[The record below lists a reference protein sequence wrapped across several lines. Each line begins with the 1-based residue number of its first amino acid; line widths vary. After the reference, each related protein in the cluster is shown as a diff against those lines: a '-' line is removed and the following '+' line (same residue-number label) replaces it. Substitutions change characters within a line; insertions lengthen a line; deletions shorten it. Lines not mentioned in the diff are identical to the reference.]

1 MENQEKLVVLNA
13 DQKAVALKGLKDL
26 FFAAKQM
33 HEWLSE
39 DTLTEEMK
47 GTLISLSECHISDV
61 AKATNYESNLAKER
75 AERHVDIRNANIRI
89 RELEQQMANMKPID
103 GLKEQLAG
111 LTRKVDEWWD
121 ELGFNYISE
130 MSFSKWGG
138 LDIKFGFQLGRLSR
152 SFSSTP
158 VSDKEEDED
167 KIQQLCN
174 KGFIFTE
181 EDREAHLADNDTN
194 KQLLVQLL
202 EERFPSIQI
211 TGMETWSGRRNRE
224 AHIRY
229 VTAYLGE
236 LHEI

>member
-1 MENQEKLVVLNA
+1 MENQEKLVILNV

-26 FFAAKQM
+26 FFAVQQM
-33 HEWLSE
+33 HEWLSK
-39 DTLTEEMK
+39 DILTEEMK
-47 GTLISLSECHISDV
+47 GTLISLSECHISDI

-75 AERHVDIRNANIRI
+75 AERHIDIRNANKRI

-103 GLKEQLAG
+103 GLKEQLVG
-111 LTRKVDEWWD
+111 LTRKIDDWWD

-138 LDIKFGFQLGRLSR
+138 LDIKFGFQLGRVSMLL
-152 SFSSTP
+152 SSTP
-158 VSDKEEDED
+158 VSDKEENAD
-167 KIQQLCN
+167 KIQQLRD
-174 KGFIFTE
+174 KGFVFIE
-181 EDREAHLADNDTN
+181 EDREAHLADNDIN

-202 EERFPSIQI
+202 EERFPRIQI
-211 TGMETWSGRRNRE
+211 TGMETWSRRRNRE

-229 VTAYLGE
+229 VTAYLDE

>member
-1 MENQEKLVVLNA
+1 MENQEKVVILNA

-26 FFAAKQM
+26 FFAAQQM
-33 HEWLSE
+33 HEWLSK

-47 GTLISLSECHISDV
+47 GTLISLSESYISDV
-61 AKATNYESNLAKER
+61 AKATDYESNLAKEKEKR
-75 AERHVDIRNANIRI
+75 YAEIRNANTRI
-89 RELEQQMANMKPID
+89 HDLERQIADMKPID

-111 LTRKVDEWWD
+111 LTRKIDEWWD

-138 LDIKFGFQLGRLSR
+138 LDIKFGFQLGRLSMLL
-152 SFSSTP
+152 SSTP
-158 VSDKEEDED
+158 VSDKEEDAD
-167 KIQQLCN
+167 KIQQLRD

-194 KQLLVQLL
+194 KKLLVQLL
-202 EERFPSIQI
+202 EERFPSIRI
-211 TGMETWSGRRNRE
+211 TGMETWNGRRNKE

-236 LHEI
+236 LNEI

>member
-1 MENQEKLVVLNA
+1 MKNQEKLVVLNA

-39 DTLTEEMK
+39 GNLTEEMK
-47 GTLISLSECHISDV
+47 GTLISVSESYISDV

-75 AERHVDIRNANIRI
+75 AERHADIRQANMRI
-89 RELEQQMANMKPID
+89 RELEQQMADIKPID
-103 GLKEQLAG
+103 GLKEQLKS
-111 LTRKVDEWWD
+111 LTQKIDAWWD
-121 ELGFNYISE
+121 EIGFNYISE

-138 LDIKFGFQLGRLSR
+138 LDIKFA
-152 SFSSTP
+152 FSLDRIRTFSKTP
-158 VSDKEEDED
+158 VSDKEEDAD
-167 KIQQLCN
+167 KVQQLRD

-181 EDREAHLADNDTN
+181 EDRELHLADNDTN
-194 KQLLVQLL
+194 KRLLVQLL
-202 EERFPSIQI
+202 EERFPSITI

-229 VTAYLGE
+229 VTAYIGE

>member
-1 MENQEKLVVLNA
+1 MENQEKLVVLDA

-26 FFAAKQM
+26 FFAAQQM
-33 HEWLSE
+33 HEWLSK
-39 DTLTEEMK
+39 DNLTEEMK
-47 GTLISLSECHISDV
+47 GILISLSESHISDV
-61 AKATNYESNLAKER
+61 AKATNYDSNLAKER
-75 AERHVDIRNANIRI
+75 AERHADIRNANIRI
-89 RELEQQMANMKPID
+89 RELEQQMAEMKPID

-167 KIQQLCN
+167 KIQQLRN

-181 EDREAHLADNDTN
+181 EDREAHLADNDIN
-194 KQLLVQLL
+194 KQLLVQIL

-229 VTAYLGE
+229 VTAYIGE

>member
-1 MENQEKLVVLNA
+1 MENQDKLVVLNA
-13 DQKAVALKGLKDL
+13 DQKVVALKGLKDL
-26 FFAAKQM
+26 FFTVQQM
-33 HEWLSE
+33 HEWLSK
-39 DTLTEEMK
+39 DNLTEEMK
-47 GTLISLSECHISDV
+47 GTLISLSECYISDV

-75 AERHVDIRNANIRI
+75 EERHADIRNANIRI

-111 LTRKVDEWWD
+111 LTRKIDEWWD

-138 LDIKFGFQLGRLSR
+138 LDIKFGFQLGRVSMLL
-152 SFSSTP
+152 SSTP
-158 VSDKEEDED
+158 VSDKEDDAD
-167 KIQQLCN
+167 KIQQLRD
-174 KGFIFTE
+174 KGFVFTE
-181 EDREAHLADNDTN
+181 EDSEAHLADNDTN

-202 EERFPSIQI
+202 EERFPSIRI
-211 TGMETWSGRRNRE
+211 TGMETWNGRRNKE

-236 LHEI
+236 LNEI

>member
-1 MENQEKLVVLNA
+1 MESQEKLVVLNA

-26 FFAAKQM
+26 FFAAQQM
-33 HEWLSE
+33 HEWLSK
-39 DTLTEEMK
+39 DNLTEEMK
-47 GTLISLSECHISDV
+47 GILISLSESHISDV

-75 AERHVDIRNANIRI
+75 ADRHADIRNANMRI
-89 RELEQQMANMKPID
+89 HELEQQMAEMKPID

-138 LDIKFGFQLGRLSR
+138 LDIKFGFQLDRLSR
-152 SFSSTP
+152 LLSSTP

-167 KIQQLCN
+167 KIQQLRN

-181 EDREAHLADNDTN
+181 EDREVHLADNDIN

-211 TGMETWSGRRNRE
+211 TGMETWSGRRSRE